1 MRALTVYLTRRAR
14 MPSTFAEC
22 HRLAQKQALTGQSY
36 YAAWSK
42 RCLLTAR
49 HCAATSLR
57 SLSGIAVALVMP
69 SRRARSRGAKASLLL
84 AAVAAVDV
92 RRRTAPVAPGLL
104 ARRALPGAID
114 VRRRA
119 APVAPRLL
127 SRRALP
133 GAFATAAVA
142 ARAARAGA
150 SDLLDVCPNCDQP
163 VDALPLATIRGKWEL
178 QASWTEDGLQR
189 TLRGTVAFRSL
200 GDPNR
205 GRCAFVADDGQIKG
219 SGSWAEKPA
228 RIRKGQF
235 TWSARWRLKLS
246 DGTVL
251 TFRGDTSTGAPDD
264 FMEVRRPPSINDGE
278 VLVEEPVQRRVGAF
292 AATQVVSWQGS
303 DSDEARMEGNYGRA
317 R

>member
-1 MRALTVYLTRRAR
+1 
-14 MPSTFAEC
+14 
-22 HRLAQKQALTGQSY
+22 
-36 YAAWSK
+36 
-42 RCLLTAR
+42 
-49 HCAATSLR
+49 
-57 SLSGIAVALVMP
+57 MP

-114 VRRRA
+114 VRRRT

-127 SRRALP
+127 ARRALP
-133 GAFATAAVA
+133 GAVA
-142 ARAARAGA
+142 AIALPVAA

-163 VDALPLATIRGKWEL
+163 IDALPLATIRGKWEL
-178 QASWTEDGLQR
+178 QASWTEDGAPR
-189 TLRGTVAFRSL
+189 ELRGTVAFRSL

-205 GRCAFVADDGQIKG
+205 GRCSFSSDTLTG

-235 TWSARWRLKLS
+235 TWSARWRLRLS

-251 TFRGDTSTGAPDD
+251 AFRGDTSTGAPDD

-278 VLVEEPVQRRVGAF
+278 VLVEEPVQRRVGSF

-303 DSDEARMEGNYGRA
+303 DSEEARMTGDYGRKPL

>member
-1 MRALTVYLTRRAR
+1 MPSSRRRAR
-14 MPSTFAEC
+14 TTLWLVAS
-22 HRLAQKQALTGQSY
+22 
-36 YAAWSK
+36 
-42 RCLLTAR
+42 
-49 HCAATSLR
+49 
-57 SLSGIAVALVMP
+57 IA
-69 SRRARSRGAKASLLL
+69 
-84 AAVAAVDV
+84 AAVDL
-92 RRRTAPVAPGLL
+92 RRCTRPRHAPRLL
-104 ARRALPGAID
+104 ARRALPGAI
-114 VRRRA
+114 A
-119 APVAPRLL
+119 AC
-127 SRRALP
+127 
-133 GAFATAAVA
+133 AVA
-142 ARAARAGA
+142 GRAGA

-163 VDALPLATIRGKWEL
+163 IDALPLATIKGKWAL
-178 QASWTEDGLQR
+178 DAQWTEDGLPR
-189 TLRGTVAFRSL
+189 ALRGTVAFRSL

-278 VLVEEPVQRRVGAF
+278 VLVEEPVQRRVGSF

-303 DSDEARMEGNYGRA
+303 DSDEARLTGDYGRKPL

>member
-1 MRALTVYLTRRAR
+1 
-14 MPSTFAEC
+14 MPSTFAKC
-22 HRLAQKQALTGQSY
+22 HRLAQNQALTGQSY

-42 RCLLTAR
+42 RSLLTAR

-92 RRRTAPVAPGLL
+92 RRRTAPVAPRLLARQALPAAIDVRRRTAPVAPRLL
-104 ARRALPGAID
+104 ARRALPGA
-114 VRRRA
+114 VA
-119 APVAPRLL
+119 AIAFPVA
-127 SRRALP
+127 
-133 GAFATAAVA
+133 
-142 ARAARAGA
+142 A

-163 VDALPLATIRGKWEL
+163 IDALPLATIRGKWSL
-178 QASWTEDGLQR
+178 DAQWTEDGLPR
-189 TLRGTVAFRSL
+189 ELRGTVAFRSL

-205 GRCAFVADDGQIKG
+205 GRCSFSSDTLTG

-235 TWSARWRLKLS
+235 PWNARWRLRLS

-278 VLVEEPVQRRVGAF
+278 VLIEEPVQRRVGAF
-292 AATQVVSWQGS
+292 TATQVVSWQGS
-303 DSDEARMEGNYGRA
+303 DSEEARMEGNYGRA

>member
-1 MRALTVYLTRRAR
+1 M
-14 MPSTFAEC
+14 
-22 HRLAQKQALTGQSY
+22 
-36 YAAWSK
+36 
-42 RCLLTAR
+42 
-49 HCAATSLR
+49 
-57 SLSGIAVALVMP
+57 MP

-92 RRRTAPVAPGLL
+92 RRGTPPVAPGLLARHALPAAIDVRRRTPPVAPRLL
-104 ARRALPGAID
+104 ARRALPGA
-114 VRRRA
+114 VA
-119 APVAPRLL
+119 AIAFPVA
-127 SRRALP
+127 
-133 GAFATAAVA
+133 
-142 ARAARAGA
+142 A

-163 VDALPLATIRGKWEL
+163 IDALPLATIRGKWEL
-178 QASWTEDGLQR
+178 QASWTEDGALR
-189 TLRGTVAFRSL
+189 ALRGTVAFRSL

-205 GRCAFVADDGQIKG
+205 GRCSFSSDTLTG

-235 TWSARWRLKLS
+235 TWNARWRLRLS

-278 VLVEEPVQRRVGAF
+278 VLIEEPVQRRVGAF
-292 AATQVVSWQGS
+292 TATQVVSWQAT
-303 DSDEARMEGNYGRA
+303 DSEEARMEGNYGRA